1 MTRRRWIPKL
11 PRPVWLLS
19 WTSFFTDTASEAVYP
34 LMPLFLAR
42 AIGASA
48 LSIGII
54 EGAAEAVNS
63 LLRIVSGH
71 WSDRIRARKPFV
83 IAGYAL
89 SSLVRPL
96 VGFATAWPHV
106 FAVRLTD
113 RVGKG
118 IRGAPRDA
126 LLTAWADPATRG
138 YVFGLHRAMDHSGA
152 VFGPLLAALFLW
164 FRPDDYRTLFML
176 TAIPGLVAVLMLLPV
191 REAPVGGPGG
201 SVTGVVPGFSPAHD
215 GCSVTGVGQGFPA
228 PSAVEGSPAFYRY
241 LVVLFI
247 FALGNSTDAF
257 LLLRLSDAGAS
268 SASIPLLWAALHVV
282 KAVASPLGGALSDRV
297 DRRHVI
303 IAGWL
308 LYGVVYLAFA
318 RVTSLGGLIGVFLV
332 YGLYYALTEGGE
344 KALVADIA
352 HPNARGLAF
361 GWYNAVVGFG
371 SLAASLVFGFLWKRW
386 GAPVAFQTGAALA
399 LVAALLLS
407 RLRLSQS

>member
-1 MTRRRWIPKL
+1 MTRRRWIPQL

-89 SSLVRPL
+89 SSFVRPL
-96 VGFATAWPHV
+96 VGFATAWPQV

-152 VFGPLLAALFLW
+152 VLGPLLAALFLW

-176 TAIPGLVAVLMLLPV
+176 TAIPGLIAVLLLLPV
-191 REAPVGGPGG
+191 KEAP
-201 SVTGVVPGFSPAHD
+201 A
-215 GCSVTGVGQGFPA
+215 GVG
-228 PSAVEGSPAFYRY
+228 PSFNSPNRDRSATPVTPSLHPAFYRY
-241 LVVLFI
+241 LGVLFI

-257 LLLRLSDAGAS
+257 LLLRLSDAGAP
-268 SASIPLLWAALHVV
+268 SAWIPLLWAALHVV
-282 KAVASPLGGALSDRV
+282 KAAASPIGGALSDRI
-297 DRRHVI
+297 DRRKVI
-303 IAGWL
+303 IAGWI
-308 LYGVVYLAFA
+308 LYGLVYLAFA
-318 RVTSLGGLIGVFLV
+318 RVTSLGGLMVVFLV

-352 HPNARGLAF
+352 PAHARGLAF
-361 GWYNAVVGFG
+361 GWYHAVAGVG
-371 SLAASLVFGFLWKRW
+371 SLAASLVFGAVWRQW
-386 GAPVAFQTGAALA
+386 GAPTAFHTGAALA

-407 RLRLSQS
+407 RLHLTRVR